1 MTTSKGGRRH
11 KGDRELVA
19 TRVPASLAR
28 DVRTRATQLG
38 LNINDYLAMLIVHDL
53 VLRDGDGESS

>member
-11 KGDRELVA
+11 KGDRELLG
-19 TRVPASLAR
+19 TRVPVSLAK
-28 DVRTRATQLG
+28 DVRKRATHLG
-38 LNINDYLAMLIVHDL
+38 LNVNDYLAMLIVQDL